1 MREGHR
7 LALAQ
12 GGHHIGEAWRSE
24 ARPAIGM
31 ES

>member
-12 GGHHIGEAWRSE
+12 GGHHIGEAGG
-24 ARPAIGM
+24 AAKAQHLGM
-31 ES
+31 G